1 MLFRLGILLV
11 LLGVCLFLV
20 LRVLKQIQALRRPSP
35 PASADALVQDP
46 VCLVYLPKKTA
57 VPAHGT
63 HFCSTRCAEAYTARR
78 AQDP

>member
-20 LRVLKQIQALRRPSP
+20 LRVLKQIQSLRRPSP
-35 PASADALVQDP
+35 PSPSDALAQDP

-57 VPAHGT
+57 VSAHGT
-63 HFCSTRCAEAYTARR
+63 HFCSTRCADAYAT
-78 AQDP
+78 QGEQKH